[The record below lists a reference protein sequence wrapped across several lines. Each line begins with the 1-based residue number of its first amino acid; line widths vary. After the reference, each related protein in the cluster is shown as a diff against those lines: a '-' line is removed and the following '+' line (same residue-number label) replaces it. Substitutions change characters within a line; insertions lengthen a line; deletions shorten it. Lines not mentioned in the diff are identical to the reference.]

1 MFMAASN
8 LSDFNGE
15 IEAKAPPGL
24 GDPITQWCMVLVR
37 PSEAENARDCMRR
50 MGVGVY
56 WPNYPRFVTTGDRRV
71 GRRRSRMHLSAVVPG
86 ALFSPARFTPIFW
99 QAIDLAPGV
108 FNVARSHDGNVIL
121 LDDVDIV
128 IIHKIEQGLN
138 TPPPPMKY
146 THNFKSGEK
155 VKFVDDELTR
165 WGTGKVA
172 RLLKDGRISV
182 EVPLM
187 GRMTAVIVYP
197 TQISR
202 V

>member
-1 MFMAASN
+1 MFMAAS
-8 LSDFNGE
+8 SFAEE
-15 IEAKAPPGL
+15 IKAPQGL

-50 MGVGVY
+50 MGIGVY
-56 WPNYPRFVTTGDRRV
+56 WPNYPKFSTVQN
-71 GRRRSRMHLSAVVPG
+71 RRSSRRGTRLALSAVVPG
-86 ALFSPARFTPIFW
+86 VLFSPARFTPIFW
-99 QAIDLAPGV
+99 EAVDLAPGA
-108 FNVARSHDGNVIL
+108 FNVAHKHDGNVIL

-146 THNFKSGEK
+146 THNFKTGEK
-155 VKFVDDELTR
+155 IKFVDDELTR

-197 TQISR
+197 HQILR

>member
-8 LSDFNGE
+8 FAEE
-15 IEAKAPPGL
+15 IKAPLGL
-24 GDPITQWCMVLVR
+24 GEPITQWCMVLVR
-37 PSEAENARDCMRR
+37 PSEAENARDAMRR

-56 WPNYPRFVTTGDRRV
+56 WPNYPRFGTTQNRRT
-71 GRRRSRMHLSAVVPG
+71 GIRKTRLQLSAVVPG
-86 ALFSPARFTPIFW
+86 VLFSPAKFTPVFW

-108 FNVARSHDGNVIL
+108 FNVAQKHDGGPII

-138 TPPPPMKY
+138 EPPPPMKY
-146 THNFKSGEK
+146 THNFKTGEK
-155 VKFVDDELTR
+155 VKFVDHDLTR
-165 WGTGKVA
+165 WAGKVA
-172 RLLKDGRISV
+172 RILKDGRLSV

-187 GRMTAVIVYP
+187 GRMTTVIVYP
-197 TQISR
+197 HQIGR